1 MSSKSR
7 RDVIFVLLQIPDRYI
22 SFGSSIMAAA
32 AVSAAPLASGEL
44 RASCMKRLSI
54 WALPARPLLKLRRGH
69 GYEVFSDK
77 IELFC
82 RAGDCDDLPIAC
94 RGQNTSSSGWRFIC
108 AVSGHT
114 SELGEAVRRRP
125 MPTTGKKACGKEQRL
140 SR

>member
-1 MSSKSR
+1 
-7 RDVIFVLLQIPDRYI
+7 
-22 SFGSSIMAAA
+22 
-32 AVSAAPLASGEL
+32 
-44 RASCMKRLSI
+44 MKRLSI

-114 SELGEAVRRRP
+114 SELGGGGAPPSDADDWQESLWKR
-125 MPTTGKKACGKEQRL
+125 TTFI
-140 SR
+140 SMT